1 MIGMVACF
9 ILGLFSEAF
18 GQGFENSHHPVY
30 SMLCDTAFVVFM
42 VSGVI
47 SFVGGWIE
55 DEI

>member
-55 DEI
+55 GEI